1 MAEKHFHEELDEVND
16 LLLAMSSLVVEIFD
30 DALESFLQND
40 VALARK
46 LRDERGRVDSLEIA
60 VEERCISMIARHQPV
75 AIDLR
80 NIITAINIIR
90 DLERVDDIAMDI
102 CEEVID
108 LASLNR
114 PDDMFHIPALAEA
127 VKKMLHDSVR
137 AFVNRDPKQARAIC
151 ERDDVI
157 DELER
162 KSEKD
167 IIEFVRENP
176 GAFEAMLRY
185 LSVVHSLERIG
196 DHCTNIGEMVVYLTQ
211 AKIIKHHYGLKSTPG
226 KKGKRDAGKQS

>member
-1 MAEKHFHEELDEVND
+1 MTERHFHEELEEVND

-30 DALESFLQND
+30 DTLESFLGND
-40 VALARK
+40 ATRAKK
-46 LRDERGRVDSLEIA
+46 LLDDRGRVDSLEIA
-60 VEERCISMIARHQPV
+60 VEERCLSMIARHQPV

-90 DLERVDDIAMDI
+90 DLERIDDIAMDM
-102 CEEVID
+102 CEEVVD
-108 LASLNR
+108 LKDLPR
-114 PDDMFHIPALAEA
+114 PDVMFHIPALAEA
-127 VKKMLHDSVR
+127 VKEMLHDSVR
-137 AFVNRDPKQARAIC
+137 AFIARDPEWARAIC
-151 ERDDVI
+151 ERDDII
-157 DELER
+157 DDLEK

-176 GAFEAMLRY
+176 DTFETMLRY

-211 AKIIKHHYGLKSTPG
+211 AKIIKHHYDEK
-226 KKGKRDAGKQS
+226 AGGEEEGE